1 MQEAGRIM
9 YYTFEMHIQ
18 KLFDIEGAKQAIG
31 TTVIID
37 VFRAASV
44 DAYLLYKGV
53 KAIIP
58 VATKEDGLILKE
70 KNPDYVLLGEEWGKK
85 FPEYD
90 MGNSPHEVLTT
101 TIPLSGKT
109 AVHRSSRGTQGIVNA
124 TGATEI
130 IFGSFVT
137 ATAIA
142 NYIKNK
148 SPDTVSIVAMDPG
161 TEDEIYADYLEDQLT
176 HNHPKNIQEIRKI
189 IRAYPSISWY
199 FDPNMPD
206 FPQEDF
212 DLCLDLDRFDF
223 VPLLQNGKIIK
234 YTI

>member
-1 MQEAGRIM
+1 
-9 YYTFEMHIQ
+9 MHIQ
-18 KLFDIEGAKQAIG
+18 KLFDIEGAKQAKG

-37 VFRAASV
+37 VFRAATV
-44 DAYLLYKGV
+44 DAYLLDKNV
-53 KAIIP
+53 SAVIP
-58 VATKEDGLILKE
+58 VATKENGLYLKE
-70 KNPDYVLLGEEWGKK
+70 KNPDYILLGEERGIK

-90 MGNSPHEVLTT
+90 LGNSPHEVLTT
-101 TIPLSGKT
+101 PLPLSGRKV
-109 AVHRSSRGTQGIVNA
+109 VHRSSRGTQGIVNA
-124 TGATEI
+124 NGATEI

-142 NYIKNK
+142 HYIKNK
-148 SPDTVSIVAMDPG
+148 NPEHVSIVAMDPG
-161 TEDEIYADYLEDQLT
+161 TEDEIYADYLEGQLT
-176 HNHPKNIQEIRKI
+176 HNHPKSIQEIRKI

-223 VPLLQNGKIIK
+223 VPLLVKGEIIK
-234 YTI
+234 FTM